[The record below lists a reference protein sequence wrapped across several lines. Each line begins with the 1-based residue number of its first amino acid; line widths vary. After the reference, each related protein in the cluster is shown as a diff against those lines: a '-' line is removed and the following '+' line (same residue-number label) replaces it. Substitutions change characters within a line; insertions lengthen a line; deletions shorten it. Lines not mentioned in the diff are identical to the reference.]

1 MHKIIQWHALCFI
14 LLQRGDAME
23 LSLLE
28 VFVVFWTSAILWV
41 LVEFIYYRHSKNRK
55 NNNSFD
61 TFVED

>member
-1 MHKIIQWHALCFI
+1 
-14 LLQRGDAME
+14 ME

-41 LVEFIYYRHSKNRK
+41 LVEFIYYRHSKSRK
-55 NNNSFD
+55 NNNSLE